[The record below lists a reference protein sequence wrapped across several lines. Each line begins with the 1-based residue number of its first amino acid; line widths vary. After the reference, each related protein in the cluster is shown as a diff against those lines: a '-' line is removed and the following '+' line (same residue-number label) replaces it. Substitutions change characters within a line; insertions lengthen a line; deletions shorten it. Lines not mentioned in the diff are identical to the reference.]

1 MKQQKLNTR
10 TQKCNVICSHNFV
23 TIKINR
29 SQTFFFKIKIQKGSK
44 LQDFFQ
50 NSLSMWQPRIL
61 SKILKETFVFKRLK
75 VDFETD
81 TSYNYLMSF
90 DFNPLWTSL
99 VLYTKNKIPVYNI
112 FKTVFG
118 FFLFSIHWM
127 PYMVISMF
135 YNIHTPLLF
144 LSEFFKTPNPFKL
157 HLIQSIIIL
166 SIIL

>member
-99 VLYTKNKIPVYNI
+99 VLYTKIIYLY
-112 FKTVFG
+112 
-118 FFLFSIHWM
+118 LF
-127 PYMVISMF
+127 
-135 YNIHTPLLF
+135 
-144 LSEFFKTPNPFKL
+144 
-157 HLIQSIIIL
+157 
-166 SIIL
+166 